1 MPAKKK
7 FNYREVYLFCKEQGR
22 ENAIEYFGISP
33 TLAHY
38 IVAIG
43 DEILENKP
51 ILREA
56 RTIDKYS
63 PRELMQELAKRGYEG
78 KLTYKQVIDI
88 QNF

>member
-33 TLAHY
+33 TLARY

-43 DEILENKP
+43 DGILENKP
-51 ILREA
+51 IPREA

-63 PRELMQELAKRGYEG
+63 PPRAYARVSKTG
-78 KLTYKQVIDI
+78 I
-88 QNF
+88 